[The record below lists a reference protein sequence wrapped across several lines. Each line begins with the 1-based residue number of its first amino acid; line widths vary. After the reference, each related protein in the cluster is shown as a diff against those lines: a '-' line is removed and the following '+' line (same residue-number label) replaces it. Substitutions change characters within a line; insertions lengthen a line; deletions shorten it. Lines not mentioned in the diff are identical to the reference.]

1 MHGHPP
7 TFNKQKTT
15 SQQQQQQD
23 PSPLLKRKNNVEE
36 KKNNGI
42 VITFQMTEEPR
53 NPFQCSPCSNLFHTK
68 SAFLKHFKSKD
79 ACRELLLADQIS
91 QAPTT
96 TTTGADITT
105 AWDSTL
111 EGDSMADADLDV
123 GDLVVQDRNET
134 ISTTEQQQQQQQ
146 HSLDS
151 SVYYMGNANKS
162 LSQDSAPDDPQE
174 SHHQQEATASS
185 KTLQAKR
192 DLMGKGKPVANNTTS
207 KSGSP

>member
-7 TFNKQKTT
+7 TFNKTKTT

-36 KKNNGI
+36 KKNNDI
-42 VITFQMTEEPR
+42 VITFQRTEEPR
-53 NPFQCSPCSNLFHTK
+53 SPFQCSRSSNLFHTK
-68 SAFLKHFKSKD
+68 SAFLKHFKSRD

-105 AWDSTL
+105 EWDSTL
-111 EGDSMADADLDV
+111 EGDSMADADLD
-123 GDLVVQDRNET
+123 
-134 ISTTEQQQQQQQ
+134 
-146 HSLDS
+146 DS

-185 KTLQAKR
+185 NALQTKS
-192 DLMGKGKPVANNTTS
+192 DLMGKGKPVASNTPS
-207 KSGSP
+207 NSGYSPISVLNSQDQQFDALVPKDE